1 MSTMSLHRAGKRR
14 LGPRLGATA
23 ACVIS
28 SLLCAWALAE
38 GSPPDAQTTY
48 QKQVAACN
56 SGQTNQ
62 DKATCLREAGAAR
75 DAAAKSQLNDPAT
88 AATYKENAL
97 QRCRNLPD
105 ADRKDCEARIN
116 GQGTKSG
123 SVGEGGIIRELRT
136 KQIGPGPAA
145 SQP

>member
-1 MSTMSLHRAGKRR
+1 MSTTSLNRPTQRR
-14 LGPRLGATA
+14 LVPRLGATA
-23 ACVIS
+23 ACVIG
-28 SLLCAWALAE
+28 SLLCAWALAD
-38 GSPPDAQTTY
+38 GNPSDAQTAY

-62 DKATCLREAGAAR
+62 DKATCLKEAGAAR
-75 DAAAKSQLNDPAT
+75 DAAAKSQLTDPSA

-123 SVGEGGIIRELRT
+123 TASEGGIIRELRT
-136 KQIGPGPAA
+136 KQVGPAA